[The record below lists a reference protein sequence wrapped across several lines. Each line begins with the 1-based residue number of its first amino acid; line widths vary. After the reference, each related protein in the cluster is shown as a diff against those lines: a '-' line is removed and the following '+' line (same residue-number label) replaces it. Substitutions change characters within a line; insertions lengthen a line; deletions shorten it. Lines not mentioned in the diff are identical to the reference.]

1 MEQATIISRWEERA
15 KRAGV
20 TIGEVCGVAGIAPST
35 FSRWKAGTSI
45 LLSTAN
51 KIEVAL
57 TEIEARPHIQIDNS
71 SFYPSTNNAGG
82 VPAQAGKSDDVT
94 AHDIG
99 AAA

>member
-57 TEIEARPHIQIDNS
+57 TEIEARPQGQVDNG
-71 SFYPSTNNAGG
+71 SFHSPTSTPTPS
-82 VPAQAGKSDDVT
+82 PAQAGKADDLT
-94 AHDIG
+94 AQQG
-99 AAA
+99 VAA